1 MDESNLTF
9 GVPWRVGVLATAG
22 WLTLS
27 VAEGSSTLALLA
39 IPLLIGLWI
48 WAVVIFDRWTRTGR
62 NRNLW

>member
-9 GVPWRVGVLATAG
+9 GVPWRLGVLATAG
-22 WLTLS
+22 WLALS

-48 WAVVIFDRWTRTGR
+48 WAVVIFDGWRRTSGD
-62 NRNLW
+62 RNLR